1 MGLVLSHFLPFFRKI
16 CFDIFA
22 LSGNNRENWTEDLW
36 KYPNYKL
43 EKLCI
48 RPQRKLD
55 YSNLTQTVKYLS
67 LKIACNES
75 ALNYLYLGLLDIGV
89 TGQTTV

>member
-1 MGLVLSHFLPFFRKI
+1 MHLHGVASNRKIGLITRFFFPWNQTDVVYFTANFQEQKWDSFYPVLPRLLPFFRSI
-16 CFDIFA
+16 CFNIFA

-48 RPQRKLD
+48 RP
-55 YSNLTQTVKYLS
+55 
-67 LKIACNES
+67 
-75 ALNYLYLGLLDIGV
+75 
-89 TGQTTV
+89 